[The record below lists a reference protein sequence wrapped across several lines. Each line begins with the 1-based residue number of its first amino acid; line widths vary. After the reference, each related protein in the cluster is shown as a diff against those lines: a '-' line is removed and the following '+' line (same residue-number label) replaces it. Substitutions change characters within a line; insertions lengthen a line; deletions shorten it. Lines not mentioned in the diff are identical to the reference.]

1 MESSL
6 PKRNYRSHAFFIS
19 VTSYFSPLVINL
31 PGVLRPKNWFLFPT
45 RPQPHHTRPQPS
57 PWPSK
62 RGRVTG
68 CHELCVRFAK
78 YPNWVANNT
87 AYFSPCSVSF
97 VLSGEY
103 IQYSPLINFRLI
115 IPSNIHL
122 QLIIPSNIHLQ
133 LIIPSNIHLQ
143 CLCSTKNEKKTTSRR
158 QFGTENYFYSESLT
172 QPRNVKNKY
181 VILRHLGDMCLFTSA
196 LRASVNKSHIPSL
209 PQNNLYLS
217 RSTCKPCRLP
227 PKIMRWKRKGQ
238 ELG

>member
-1 MESSL
+1 MHIG
-6 PKRNYRSHAFFIS
+6 P
-19 VTSYFSPLVINL
+19 TSNNMWLVLHIYI
-31 PGVLRPKNWFLFPT
+31 T
-45 RPQPHHTRPQPS
+45 
-57 PWPSK
+57 
-62 RGRVTG
+62 
-68 CHELCVRFAK
+68 
-78 YPNWVANNT
+78 
-87 AYFSPCSVSF
+87 YFSPCSVSF

-133 LIIPSNIHLQ
+133 

-158 QFGTENYFYSESLT
+158 QFGIENYFYSESLT

-209 PQNNLYLS
+209 PQNNLYILS
-217 RSTCKPCRLP
+217 LFIYLGKKPYRTPVLSGYITTLKNKQKLDVSSEGPSST
-227 PKIMRWKRKGQ
+227 KRRVSACF
-238 ELG
+238 LR